1 MTRVPIPP
9 LSGVPAIAGVTL
21 RHWAETDVVPITAA
35 CQDAEIQRW
44 TGVPA
49 DYQDQYARNFIASSE
64 ANRMKGAALEVAV
77 AAVGDGSVLGS
88 VGLIKLDFANA
99 RGEVGYW
106 VAPQARGRGVA
117 TAAVRLITG
126 VGFDRLGL
134 MRLDLLAATGN
145 EASQRVAEQAGFT
158 REGVMRSYLAT
169 KEGVRDDAVMFGL
182 VRNG

>member
-35 CQDAEIQRW
+35 CQDAEA
-44 TGVPA
+44 A

-106 VAPQARGRGVA
+106 IAPQARGRGVA
-117 TAAVRLITG
+117 TAAVKLITG

-134 MRLDLLAATGN
+134 MRLDLLAATAMSIPAGGRAGGLHARGGAALLLGH
-145 EASQRVAEQAGFT
+145 EGRRARRRRDVRVGVQRVI
-158 REGVMRSYLAT
+158 VL
-169 KEGVRDDAVMFGL
+169 
-182 VRNG
+182 